1 MSDFENKLIDLID
14 VESNAPD
21 VTSFL
26 TKLRGRHNNET
37 IHRKRAVSG
46 LTAFLFVFLI
56 GVFTSYQLNT
66 MGNKTLYWSE
76 IGTSANYFDTDFSNI
91 DDDKDTLSIEEF
103 TLFLIEEN
111 NVWDTED
118 LIYLNELYENTNEYE
133 VSL

>member
-14 VESNAPD
+14 VESSALD

-26 TKLRGRHNNET
+26 TKLRGRHINET

-46 LTAFLFVFLI
+46 LTAFLFVLLI
-56 GVFTSYQLNT
+56 GVFTSYQLNS
-66 MGNKTLYWSE
+66 MVDQTLYWSE
-76 IGTSANYFDTDFSNI
+76 IGTANYFDTDFSNI
-91 DDDKDTLSIEEF
+91 DDDEDTLSIEEF
-103 TLFLIEEN
+103 TLFLIQEN

-118 LIYLNELYENTNEYE
+118 LIYLNELYENINEYE

>member
-14 VESNAPD
+14 VESNALD

-91 DDDKDTLSIEEF
+91 DDEVFSI
-103 TLFLIEEN
+103 N
-111 NVWDTED
+111 KVWDK
-118 LIYLNELYENTNEYE
+118 LIKKNELFALESKIHFLH
-133 VSL
+133 VSTLDIYKKLNIK

>member
-14 VESNAPD
+14 VESNALD

-26 TKLRGRHNNET
+26 TKLRGRHINET

-46 LTAFLFVFLI
+46 LTAFLFVLLI
-56 GVFTSYQLNT
+56 GVFTSYQLNST
-66 MGNKTLYWSE
+66 VDQTLYWSE
-76 IGTSANYFDTDFSNI
+76 IGTANYFDTDFSNI
-91 DDDKDTLSIEEF
+91 DDDEDTLSIEEF
-103 TLFLIEEN
+103 TLFLIQEN

>member
-46 LTAFLFVFLI
+46 LTAFLFVLLI
-56 GVFTSYQLNT
+56 GVFTSYQLNST
-66 MGNKTLYWSE
+66 VDQTLYWSE

>member
-37 IHRKRAVSG
+37 IGRKRSVSG

-56 GVFTSYQLNT
+56 GVFTSYQLNST
-66 MGNKTLYWSE
+66 VDQTLYWSE
-76 IGTSANYFDTDFSNI
+76 ICTTNYFDTDFSNI
-91 DDDKDTLSIEEF
+91 DDDEDTLSIEEF

>member
-14 VESNAPD
+14 VESNALD

-26 TKLRGRHNNET
+26 TKLRGRHINET

-46 LTAFLFVFLI
+46 LTAFLFVLLI
-56 GVFTSYQLNT
+56 GVFTSYQLNST
-66 MGNKTLYWSE
+66 VDQTLYWSE
-76 IGTSANYFDTDFSNI
+76 IGTANYFDTDFSNI
-91 DDDKDTLSIEEF
+91 DDDEDTLSIEEF

>member
-46 LTAFLFVFLI
+46 LTAFLFVLLI
-56 GVFTSYQLNT
+56 GVFTSYQLNST
-66 MGNKTLYWSE
+66 VDQTLYWSE
-76 IGTSANYFDTDFSNI
+76 IGTANYFDTDFSNI
-91 DDDKDTLSIEEF
+91 DDDEDTLSIEEF

>member
-14 VESNAPD
+14 VESSALD

-26 TKLRGRHNNET
+26 TKLRGRHINET
-37 IHRKRAVSG
+37 IHRNRAVSG
-46 LTAFLFVFLI
+46 LTAFLFVLLI
-56 GVFTSYQLNT
+56 GVFTSYQLNST
-66 MGNKTLYWSE
+66 VDQTLYWSE
-76 IGTSANYFDTDFSNI
+76 IGTANYFDTDFSNI
-91 DDDKDTLSIEEF
+91 DDDEDTLSIEEF
-103 TLFLIEEN
+103 TLFLIQEN

>member
-14 VESNAPD
+14 VESNALD

-26 TKLRGRHNNET
+26 TKLRGRHINET

-46 LTAFLFVFLI
+46 LTAFLFVLLI
-56 GVFTSYQLNT
+56 GVFTSYQLNST
-66 MGNKTLYWSE
+66 VDQTLYWSE
-76 IGTSANYFDTDFSNI
+76 IGTANYFDTDFSNI
-91 DDDKDTLSIEEF
+91 DDDEDTLSVEEF
-103 TLFLIEEN
+103 TLFLIQEN

>member
-14 VESNAPD
+14 VESNALD

-26 TKLRGRHNNET
+26 TKLRGRHINET

-46 LTAFLFVFLI
+46 LTAFLFVLLI
-56 GVFTSYQLNT
+56 GVFTSYQLNST
-66 MGNKTLYWSE
+66 LDQTLYWSE
-76 IGTSANYFDTDFSNI
+76 IGTANYFDTDFSNI
-91 DDDKDTLSIEEF
+91 DDDEDTLSIEEF
-103 TLFLIEEN
+103 TLFLIQEN

>member
-46 LTAFLFVFLI
+46 LTAFLFVLLI
-56 GVFTSYQLNT
+56 GVFTSYQLNST
-66 MGNKTLYWSE
+66 VDQTLYWSE
-76 IGTSANYFDTDFSNI
+76 IGTANYFDTDFSNI
-91 DDDKDTLSIEEF
+91 DDDEDTLSVEEF
-103 TLFLIEEN
+103 TLFLIQEN

>member
-14 VESNAPD
+14 VESSALD

-26 TKLRGRHNNET
+26 TKLRGSHINET

-46 LTAFLFVFLI
+46 LTAFLFVLLI
-56 GVFTSYQLNT
+56 GVFTSYQLNST
-66 MGNKTLYWSE
+66 VDQTLYWSE
-76 IGTSANYFDTDFSNI
+76 IGTANYFDTDFSNI
-91 DDDKDTLSIEEF
+91 DDDEDTLSVEEF
-103 TLFLIEEN
+103 TLFLIQEN

>member
-14 VESNAPD
+14 VESNALD
-21 VTSFL
+21 VTSCL
-26 TKLRGRHNNET
+26 TKLRGRHINET

-46 LTAFLFVFLI
+46 LTAFLFVLLI
-56 GVFTSYQLNT
+56 GVFTSYQLNST
-66 MGNKTLYWSE
+66 VDQTLYWSE
-76 IGTSANYFDTDFSNI
+76 IGTANYFDTDFSNI
-91 DDDKDTLSIEEF
+91 DDDEDTLSIEEF

>member
-37 IHRKRAVSG
+37 IRRKRALSG
-46 LTAFLFVFLI
+46 LSAFLFVFLI

-66 MGNKTLYWSE
+66 MGTQTLYWSE
-76 IGTSANYFDTDFSNI
+76 IDTSANYFDTDFSNI
-91 DDDKDTLSIEEF
+91 DNDEDTLSIEEF